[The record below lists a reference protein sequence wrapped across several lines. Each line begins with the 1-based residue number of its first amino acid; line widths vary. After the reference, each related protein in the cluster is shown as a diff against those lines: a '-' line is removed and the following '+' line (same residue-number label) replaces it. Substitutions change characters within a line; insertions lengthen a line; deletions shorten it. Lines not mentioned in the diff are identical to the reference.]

1 MKRDRA
7 SELRAIDAF
16 RNALELPR
24 WYSDD
29 ELLSA
34 IRAYLASA
42 TPPDV
47 AGLIDKAVV
56 EAIGALRVEQ
66 PGRAYDILSNALEAA
81 TALRLSAGG
90 GEKGQWK
97 EIETNFR
104 LKGRRTSPAY
114 FPATG
119 EVCEVSGP
127 NCDDANGYTWMRMTV
142 LWQNEKFVLYGLDG
156 CWPNLHKREHVLF
169 RPLPASPTVEA
180 GHVE

>member
-1 MKRDRA
+1 MLDPKG
-7 SELRAIDAF
+7 
-16 RNALELPR
+16 LE
-24 WYSDD
+24 
-29 ELLSA
+29 A
-34 IRAYLASA
+34 A
-42 TPPDV
+42 TPPDELS
-47 AGLIDKAVV
+47 GNPGELIDKMADAIRGDTIYDDTPWETLSEDRKVGWRDDAERALAVV
-56 EAIGALRVEQ
+56 KEYLTSQ
-66 PGRAYDILSNALEAA
+66 AA

-104 LKGRRTSPAY
+104 LKGWRTSPAY

-169 RPLPASPTVEA
+169 RPLPTSPTVDA
-180 GHVE
+180 GR

>member
-1 MKRDRA
+1 MTDLNEK
-7 SELRAIDAF
+7 
-16 RNALELPR
+16 ALEAATNEIPVYVKR
-24 WYSDD
+24 
-29 ELLSA
+29 EARKEIAQTA
-34 IRAYLASA
+34 IRAYLEAA

-47 AGLIDKAVV
+47 AGLIAGL
-56 EAIGALRVEQ
+56 EAFAAGCRGSMWQSREETIRLCEQ
-66 PGRAYDILSNALEAA
+66 AA

-97 EIETNFR
+97 EIETFF
-104 LKGRRTSPAY
+104 LSKGRRTSPAY

-127 NCDDANGYTWMRMTV
+127 NCDDANGYTWMKMTV

-156 CWPNLHKREHVLF
+156 YFPNLHKREHVLF